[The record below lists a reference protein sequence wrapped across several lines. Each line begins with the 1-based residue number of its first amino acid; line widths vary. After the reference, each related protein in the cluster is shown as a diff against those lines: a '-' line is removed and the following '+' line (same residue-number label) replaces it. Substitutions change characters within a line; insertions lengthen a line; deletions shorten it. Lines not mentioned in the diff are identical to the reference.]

1 MAFST
6 MKMSQQCLLVLFNLK
21 AICCVVLAWAEI
33 RIGNF
38 LSHMA
43 PKFSDFSKQLSRRK
57 FVGRETTSDI

>member
-6 MKMSQQCLLVLFNLK
+6 MKISQQCLLVLFNLK
-21 AICCVVLAWAEI
+21 AICCVVLAWADI

-43 PKFSDFSKQLSRRK
+43 PKISDFSKQLSRSTLVVK
-57 FVGRETTSDI
+57 QLLISN